1 MTNIKVSAS
10 ILNADFDNIAP
21 VCQQLIDSGVD
32 MIHFDV
38 MDGVFVPNSTFGV
51 PFVASLNGKIDTV
64 FDVHLMIENPELYV
78 CQFIEAGADI
88 VTFHAE
94 ACDNVLD
101 TIQLIHSAGAKAGL
115 AISPETPVDTVLP
128 YLSQLDMVLVM
139 TVNPGKGGQQMI
151 VDALSKVSAI
161 RAVSSID
168 IQVDGGITVGNVGM
182 VVDAGANVI
191 VSGSH
196 ILNSDNMANTISK
209 LKLL

>member
-10 ILNADFDNIAP
+10 ILNADFDNIIP
-21 VCQQLIDSGVD
+21 VCQHLIDSGID

-51 PFVASLNGKIDTV
+51 PFISSMNGKLDTV
-64 FDVHLMIENPELYV
+64 FDVHLMIESPEQYV
-78 CQFIEAGADI
+78 AQFVEAGADI
-88 VTFHAE
+88 VTFHIE
-94 ACDNVLD
+94 ACDNVSD
-101 TIQLIHSAGAKAGL
+101 TIDIIHSHGARAGL
-115 AISPETPVDTVLP
+115 AISPATPVEVVMP

-139 TVNPGKGGQQMI
+139 TVNPGFGGQKMI
-151 VDALSKVSAI
+151 YDTLTKVSAI
-161 RAVSSID
+161 RAVSDID
-168 IQVDGGITVGNVGM
+168 IQVDGGIMVGNVGM

-196 ILNSDNMANTISK
+196 ILSSDNIADTISK

>member
-10 ILNADFDNIAP
+10 ILNADFDNIVP

-51 PFVASLNGKIDTV
+51 SFVASLNGKIDTV
-64 FDVHLMIENPELYV
+64 FDVHLMIECPELYV
-78 CQFIEAGADI
+78 GQFVEAGADI

-94 ACDNVLD
+94 ACENVSD
-101 TIQLIHSAGAKAGL
+101 TIQLIHSAGAKVGL
-115 AISPETPVDTVLP
+115 AISPETSVDAVLP

-151 VDALSKVSAI
+151 VDTLSKVTAI
-161 RAVSSID
+161 RAISNID

-182 VVDAGANVI
+182 VVDAGANII

-196 ILNSDNMANTISK
+196 ILNSDNMSDTISK